1 METSTVME
9 LVHGTVGVDRRG
21 FAEQNHRDGAKRNR
35 DDRLS
40 KAESVKK
47 NLFGEICVK
56 F

>member
-1 METSTVME
+1 METNTVRE

-40 KAESVKK
+40 ELLKK
-47 NLFGEICVK
+47 VVEMTIFQK
-56 F
+56 